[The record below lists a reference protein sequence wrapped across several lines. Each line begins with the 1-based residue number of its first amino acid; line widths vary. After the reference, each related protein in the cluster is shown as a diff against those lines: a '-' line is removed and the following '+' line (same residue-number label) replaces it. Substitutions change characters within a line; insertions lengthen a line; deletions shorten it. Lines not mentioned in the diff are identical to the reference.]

1 MKAELSKR
9 KCLVLY
15 QNKNSP
21 IFKKI
26 NERGITYARNIY
38 GTFACAS
45 FDPASVEPLSPQS
58 TCIKLKFSSSVLV
71 FSDPVHLITPAT
83 QWQI

>member
-26 NERGITYARNIY
+26 NERGIKYARNIY

-45 FDPASVEPLSPQS
+45 LDPASVEALSPQS
-58 TCIKLKFSSSVLV
+58 TCMKL
-71 FSDPVHLITPAT
+71 
-83 QWQI
+83 

>member
-26 NERGITYARNIY
+26 NERGIKYARNIY

-58 TCIKLKFSSSVLV
+58 TCKVIIFLFSAG
-71 FSDPVHLITPAT
+71 FSDPEHLITPAT